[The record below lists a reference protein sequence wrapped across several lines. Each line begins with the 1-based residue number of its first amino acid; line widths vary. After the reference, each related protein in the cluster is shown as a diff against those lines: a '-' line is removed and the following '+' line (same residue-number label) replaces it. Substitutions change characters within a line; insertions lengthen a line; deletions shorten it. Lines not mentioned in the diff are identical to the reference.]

1 MLEENALIF
10 LSVDIS
16 ILLDGS
22 TSFVYLFFFGLWLAS
37 PMTMG
42 DSRGYFGGDI
52 FSNKLKEKIM
62 VYIVKQGNNYF
73 FSSIIRVDIRL
84 RIFVCVLLAGN
95 IVFLV
100 NKTGLFM
107 ILWGDVGIFLLG

>member
-22 TSFVYLFFFGLWLAS
+22 ISFGYLFFFGLWLAL
-37 PMTMG
+37 PMTIG
-42 DSRGYFGGDI
+42 DTRGYFGGDI

-62 VYIVKQGNNYF
+62 VYMVKQGNNYF
-73 FSSIIRVDIRL
+73 FSSRIRAGIRV

-107 ILWGDVGIFLLG
+107 TLWGDVGIFLLG